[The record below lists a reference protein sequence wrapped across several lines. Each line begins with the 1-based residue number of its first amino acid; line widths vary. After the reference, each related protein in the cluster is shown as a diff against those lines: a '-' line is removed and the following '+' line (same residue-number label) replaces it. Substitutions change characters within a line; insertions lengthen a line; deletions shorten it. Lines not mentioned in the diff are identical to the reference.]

1 MSKPVY
7 DIKAI
12 DRATHSRTITL
23 EDLIELFK
31 DHCGAPESAQVLFNY
46 GLGELKRKIEIV
58 WTEDAPKKTLDF
70 ATEPTYGGHPAETPF
85 EEWRSKHPCPPPTI
99 TVPVA
104 TYNVQV
110 GDLVMV
116 RDESDQRWVG
126 PMLLTSVDTE
136 SFTQYRTNSTGGNG
150 SNGGVDWRFARHLTD
165 EERAQIKRI

>member
-116 RDESDQRWVG
+116 RDTETETWFGPRLVEKIKASDRSMPYIVG
-126 PMLLTSVDTE
+126 
-136 SFTQYRTNSTGGNG
+136 TGARCGEG
-150 SNGGVDWRFARHLTD
+150 WRYARHLTD
-165 EERAQIKRI
+165 EERAKIKRI

>member
-12 DRATHSRTITL
+12 DMATHTRTITL

-31 DHCGAPESAQVLFNY
+31 DHCGAPEHAQVLFNY
-46 GLGELKRKIEIV
+46 SLGELKRKVEIV
-58 WTEDAPKKTLDF
+58 WTEDASKRTLDF
-70 ATEPTYGGHPAETPF
+70 ATEPTIGCVPGIQIQERSET
-85 EEWRSKHPCPPPTI
+85 PCPPPTI

-104 TYNVQV
+104 TYNMQV

-116 RDESDQRWVG
+116 RDADHSVWVG
-126 PMLLTSVDTE
+126 PMWLTSVDTE
-136 SFTQYRTNSTGGNG
+136 LFTPYRTNGNG
-150 SNGGVDWRFARHLTD
+150 GKGGLSWRFARHLTD

>member
-7 DIKAI
+7 NIKAI
-12 DRATHSRTITL
+12 DKATHTRTITL

-99 TVPVA
+99 NIPVA

-116 RDESDQRWVG
+116 RDYTLPNDKWRGPFQLREIRKVG
-126 PMLLTSVDTE
+126 GRDKYVVSPE
-136 SFTQYRTNSTGGNG
+136 PWTG
-150 SNGGVDWRFARHLTD
+150 SWTDVRHLTD

>member
-12 DRATHSRTITL
+12 DKATHSRTITL

-31 DHCGAPESAQVLFNY
+31 DHCRAPESAQVLFNY
-46 GLGELKRKIEIV
+46 SMGDLKRKIEIV
-58 WTEDAPKKTLDF
+58 WTEDASKKTLDF

-85 EEWRSKHPCPPPTI
+85 EERSKHPCPPPTI
-99 TVPVA
+99 TIPVA

-116 RDESDQRWVG
+116 RDDNNESWFG
-126 PMLLTSVDTE
+126 PEMLYQIKICSDRLNY
-136 SFTQYRTNSTGGNG
+136 FITGDKING
-150 SNGGVDWRFARHLTD
+150 YDWRFARHLTD

>member
-12 DRATHSRTITL
+12 DKATHSRTITL

-46 GLGELKRKIEIV
+46 HLGDLKRKIEII
-58 WTEDAPKKTLDF
+58 WTEDASKKTLDF

-85 EEWRSKHPCPPPTI
+85 EEWSKPPVVSKQCVTKE
-99 TVPVA
+99 VA
-104 TYNVQV
+104 TGDVQV

-116 RDESDQRWVG
+116 RDESAHRWIG
-126 PMLLTSVDTE
+126 PRVLTTVETE
-136 SFTQYRTNSTGGNG
+136 PYRLYRTGDFG
-150 SNGGVDWRFARHLTD
+150 WREARHLTD
-165 EERAQIKRI
+165 EERAKIKRI